1 MFNTM
6 TVVTPIVIIRS
17 NVFLD
22 SFPVV
27 ATGMEIY
34 RRNCTEL
41 HRKVNNEKR
50 GRDTSF
56 IGSFRVVSCVC
67 VHQSLLGMCVCVCVC
82 VCRTTVMIGK
92 GICIISIILLPSF
105 YLVHTNSHINRQT
118 SNKKRKEGNIFVSVK
133 YHTQ

>member
-1 MFNTM
+1 M

-82 VCRTTVMIGK
+82 VSHYCNDREGYMYYFYHFASFFLPRTYQLTHKQTDIQQEEK
-92 GICIISIILLPSF
+92 GGE
-105 YLVHTNSHINRQT
+105 HI
-118 SNKKRKEGNIFVSVK
+118 RKC
-133 YHTQ
+133 